1 MMLKKF
7 LMGATIALMA
17 SATVAQPALATQGTS
32 ALSLSRASTVG
43 GKSSK
48 AIAPAIGVVLG
59 VVGIIAG
66 AVVVVAD
73 DEDEP
78 ASP

>member
-1 MMLKKF
+1 MRKTF
-7 LMGATIALMA
+7 VMGAIIALMTSA
-17 SATVAQPALATQGTS
+17 SVAQPALATQGTS
-32 ALSLSRASTVG
+32 ALSLARASTVG

-48 AIAPAIGVVLG
+48 AIAPALGVVLG

-73 DEDEP
+73 DEDRP
-78 ASP
+78 TSP